1 MTVFALI
8 LYVRRARFIMI
19 NDENTRNSPTY
30 IVVCSATNEYISK
43 SKCCIYAASHFK
55 ICAARISRGNIGMY
69 IKIKLNNSMSFL
81 ALIYFQDQKE
91 STFVSDATWVGLL

>member
-43 SKCCIYAASHFK
+43 SKCCMRLLNLKSVRRGLA
-55 ICAARISRGNIGMY
+55 GNIGMY

-81 ALIYFQDQKE
+81 ALIYSQDQKE